1 MTEAPPTTEAE
12 SETGVAVEAPAPER
26 APARSP
32 RRVLYAL
39 VAYVPAVMIAV
50 GGWAHRWT
58 NEDAFINF
66 RILDN
71 LFAGDGLVFNAG
83 ERVEAGTSPLWLGLL
98 SIGRLLFGWALSMEW
113 ISVVMC
119 LVAAIAAFA
128 LAGRCARL
136 AAPDPETAVVPIGP
150 IMVASVAV
158 VWDFATSGREMS
170 LVWLWIAACWYVL
183 CRLALSPVAQGRS
196 ASPVAPRRS
205 AGADWSAARRA
216 GAAAVIGLAPLV
228 RPDLAVMMV
237 CFVVAWF
244 MLVRP
249 RRLVADLGAMFLLPL
264 LWQVFRMGY
273 YASVVPNTALAKDA
287 NGLHLGQGWNYLVD
301 FVGPY
306 RLWLPLLVILVTVAV
321 RLTAEREPRAR
332 TATLAVLAAGGIHGA
347 YIIVVGGDYMHGRL
361 LLPAFFAVG
370 LPAWVILRGRVLPAF
385 ALCAVAGVWAV
396 VAIVAF
402 RPEPPPPGIPQIAD
416 WRQILGATVEPA
428 DVELVPTG
436 FLAKDIYDEG
446 VRGYIRPLQPLPEAG
461 RDPDALVVALGS
473 IGVPAYQLGTQVWVV
488 DIGGLA
494 EPLAARTDPIPGRQ
508 AGHRKQVDDE
518 WYIAR
523 FGVVTE
529 DSPAA
534 VKDAAEALQCAPVRD
549 LLDAVDEP
557 LTPGRFLSNMWHS
570 VGYTRMR
577 IPADP
582 HEAVAELCP

>member
-1 MTEAPPTTEAE
+1 VTEAPTTTEAGP
-12 SETGVAVEAPAPER
+12 ETGVAVGAPAPEQ
-26 APARSP
+26 APARP
-32 RRVLYAL
+32 LRRVLYAL
-39 VAYVPAVMIAV
+39 PAYLPAAMIAV

-98 SIGRLLFGWALSMEW
+98 SVGRLLFGWALSMEW
-113 ISVVMC
+113 ISVVLC
-119 LVAAIAAFA
+119 LVAAVAAFA

-136 AAPDPETAVVPIGP
+136 AAPDADTAVVPIGP

-158 VWDFATSGREMS
+158 VWDFATSGLEMS

-183 CRLALSPVAQGRS
+183 CRTAGDATWPVLS
-196 ASPVAPRRS
+196 VAPKRS
-205 AGADWSAARRA
+205 AGKRAA
-216 GAAAVIGLAPLV
+216 AAAVIGLAPLV
-228 RPDLAVMMV
+228 RPDLGVMMV
-237 CFVVAWF
+237 CFVGAWF
-244 MLVRP
+244 VLVRP
-249 RRLVADLGAMFLLPL
+249 RRIVADLGAMFLLPL
-264 LWQVFRMGY
+264 LYQVFRMGY

-287 NGLHLGQGWNYLVD
+287 NGLHVHQGWNYLVD

-306 RLWLPLLVILVTVAV
+306 RLWLPLLVILATVGV
-321 RLTAEREPRAR
+321 RLSAERQPRGR
-332 TATLAVLAAGGIHGA
+332 TATLAVLAAGAIHGA
-347 YIIVVGGDYMHGRL
+347 YIVVVGGDYMHGRL
-361 LLPAFFAVG
+361 LLPAFFALG
-370 LPAWVILRGRVLPAF
+370 LPAWVILRGRILPAL
-385 ALCAVAGVWAV
+385 ALSAVAGVWAV

-402 RPEPPPPGIPQIAD
+402 RPEPPPPGVPQIAD

-436 FLAKDIYDEG
+436 ILAKDIYDEG
-446 VRGYIRPLQPLPEAG
+446 VRGYIRPLQPLPEPG

-529 DSPAA
+529 DGPPP
-534 VKDAAEALQCAPVRD
+534 VQDAAEALECGPVQD

-557 LTPGRFLSNMWHS
+557 LTPGRFLSNIWHS
-570 VGYTRMR
+570 VGYTRLR

>member
-1 MTEAPPTTEAE
+1 MTEAPTTTEAG

-26 APARSP
+26 APARP
-32 RRVLYAL
+32 GRRLLYAL
-39 VAYVPAVMIAV
+39 PAYLPAVMIAL

-119 LVAAIAAFA
+119 LVAAVAAFA

-158 VWDFATSGREMS
+158 VWDFATSGLEMS

-183 CRLALSPVAQGRS
+183 CRLATRGW
-196 ASPVAPRRS
+196 S
-205 AGADWSAARRA
+205 AGKRA
-216 GAAAVIGLAPLV
+216 GAAAVVGLAPLV
-228 RPDLAVMMV
+228 RPDLGVMMV

-244 MLVRP
+244 VLVRP
-249 RRLVADLGAMFLLPL
+249 RRIVADLGAMFLLPL

-287 NGLHLGQGWNYLVD
+287 NGLHLRQGWNYLVD

-321 RLTAEREPRAR
+321 RLSAEREPRAR

-361 LLPAFFAVG
+361 LLPAFFALG
-370 LPAWVILRGRVLPAF
+370 LPAWVILRGRVLPAL

-402 RPEPPPPGIPQIAD
+402 RPEPPPPGIPEIAD

-436 FLAKDIYDEG
+436 YLAKDIYDAG

-461 RDPDALVVALGS
+461 RDPHALVVALGS
-473 IGVPAYQLGTQVWVV
+473 IGVPAYQLGTDVWVV

-523 FGVVTE
+523 FGVVT
-529 DSPAA
+529 DASPPA
-534 VKDAAEALQCAPVRD
+534 VQDAAEALQCAPVRD

-570 VGYTRMR
+570 VSYSRLR